1 MSNVCELTGKT
12 VHFGHQVSH
21 SERKTNKKFKP
32 NLFTLFLMSDILN
45 NRFRLKISAN
55 ALRTLN
61 KKGNLDLM
69 LLDAKDSDLSLS
81 AKRIKRNLLDRIAQ

>member
-32 NLFTLFLMSDILN
+32 NLFTLFLTSDILN
-45 NRFRLKISAN
+45 TRVRFKISAN

-61 KKGNLDLM
+61 KKGNLDL
-69 LLDAKDSDLSLS
+69 LLLEAKDSDLSIS
-81 AKRIKRNLLDRIAQ
+81 AQRIKRKLLDRIAK